1 MTRPRLPAILA
12 AAAALT
18 AIPVHAQDADDPFRA
33 LEDVPAA
40 HAFLKEQDAR
50 ARVVLDAIPGRAALA
65 ERIRALEEGHTAI
78 THVTLE
84 GSRVFY
90 LKAAPGLPVP
100 VLCMREGFSGAER
113 VLVDPQKRPGGAD
126 LAIDWFAP
134 APDGRHVAYGVSHGG
149 SGDSV
154 LRVITADNGRD
165 LPFEIDRARFNRHLG
180 WEPDA
185 RTFYYARIPEGN
197 TGARRDANARLYR
210 HVLDRDTAHDEVV
223 FAPGVGGAR
232 DIPEV
237 VEAWIEVPPGS
248 RYAFAVAR
256 EGRDQDIAVHVTTQK
271 ELTTGKP
278 AWHKL
283 VGTTDDVMEIVPV
296 KDDLYLLSHKKS
308 PNRNVLRVAASAPNL
323 AGAKTVV
330 AEGDAVIQAM
340 GVGRDAIYLRTMVA
354 GVDRLERANLGL
366 LGVGSREFL
375 RTPFDTSI
383 AELVADP
390 SRAGAVLRLDGWVQ
404 PPSIAEVAAKS
415 GDIVDTKLQPKPVA
429 DFSSIDEVRLYA
441 TAKDGTRIPIT
452 LLYARNTR
460 LTHDNPTL
468 LSVFGAF
475 GDTASPHFDPARLAW
490 LERGGVYAVAHVRG
504 GGEFGEHWHEAAR
517 GASKSVTVLDFITA
531 CEFLEKY
538 GFTNDNRLA
547 IDGRHAGAIAV
558 GGALVRRPDLFGA
571 VIARDPLTDLL
582 RLETSP
588 SGRADL
594 REFGSAAT
602 PAGAKALQAISPYRN
617 IRDGMPYPGVLVA
630 VRANDPRVDAWQA
643 AKFAAR
649 LQKAS
654 SSGKPV
660 LVRVDFAAGDEDSAT
675 PRVRHAQELADMY
688 AFAFWQLGE
697 KGYESPVP
705 TIPLRP

>member
-1 MTRPRLPAILA
+1 MSTPRILATLVAAASLVA
-12 AAAALT
+12 AAA
-18 AIPVHAQDADDPFRA
+18 HAQDADDPFRA
-33 LEDVPAA
+33 LEAAPAMR
-40 HAFLKEQDAR
+40 AFLQEQDAR
-50 ARVVLDAIPGRAALA
+50 ARTALDAIPGRAGLA
-65 ERIRALEEGHTAI
+65 ERVRALEEAHTSI
-78 THVTLE
+78 THLALE

-100 VLCMREGFSGAER
+100 VLCVREGFAGHER
-113 VLVDPQKRPGGAD
+113 VLLDPQKRPGGAD
-126 LAIDWFAP
+126 LAIDWFVP
-134 APDGRHVAYGVSHGG
+134 SPDGRHVAYGVSHGG

-154 LRVITADNGRD
+154 LRVLAVDTAHD
-165 LPFEIDRARFNRHLG
+165 LAFEIDRARFNHHLG
-180 WEPDA
+180 WNPDA
-185 RTFYYARIPEGN
+185 RAFYYARIPEGN
-197 TGARRDANARLYR
+197 SGARRDANARIYR
-210 HVLDRDTAHDEVV
+210 HVLDRETARDEVV

-237 VEAWIEVPPGS
+237 VEPWIVAPAGS
-248 RYAFAVAR
+248 RYAYAVAR
-256 EGRDQDIAVHVTTQK
+256 EGRDTDIAVHVALQK
-271 ELTTGKP
+271 DLETGKP

-283 VGTTDDVMEIVPV
+283 LGTGDDVVGIDPV
-296 KDDLYLLSHKKS
+296 KDDLYLLSHRKS
-308 PNRNVLRVAASAPNL
+308 PNRHVLRVAGSAQGL
-323 AGAKTVV
+323 AGAKIVV
-330 AEGDAVIQAM
+330 AEGDAVIEAM
-340 GVGRDAIYLRTMVA
+340 AVARDGIYLRTMVA
-354 GVDRLERANLGL
+354 GVDRLERANLNL
-366 LGVGSREFL
+366 LSVGAREFL

-390 SRAGAVLRLDGWVQ
+390 ARAGAVLRLDGWVQ
-404 PPSIAEVAAKS
+404 PPAVVEVAPKS

-429 DFSSIDEVRLYA
+429 DFSGIDEVRLYA

-452 LLYARNTR
+452 LLYAKNTR
-460 LTHDNPTL
+460 LTRDNPTL

-504 GGEFGEHWHEAAR
+504 GGEFGEHWHDAAR
-517 GASKSVTVLDFITA
+517 GASKSVTVTDFITA

-538 GFTNDNRLA
+538 GFTSGNRLA
-547 IDGRHAGAIAV
+547 IDGRRAGAIAV

-582 RLETSP
+582 RLEASP
-588 SGRADL
+588 SGRADH
-594 REFGSAAT
+594 REFGTAAT
-602 PAGAKALQAISPYRN
+602 PAGAAALRAVSPYRN

-643 AKFAAR
+643 AKLAAR

-654 SSGKPV
+654 SSGRPV
-660 LVRVDFAAGDEDSAT
+660 LVRVDFQAGDEDSAT
-675 PRVRHAQELADMY
+675 PRARHAQELADVY

-705 TIPLRP
+705 TIPLRE